1 MLKVGVNVPEDKG
14 NGVKWGVNVSE
25 DKGNGVKRR
34 ERRVKGQANSDI
46 GYVSCT
52 RASVRSTSVGTLVGR
67 AGHGRSP
74 EGNAKRSVL

>member
-1 MLKVGVNVPEDKG
+1 MKVGVNVPKG
-14 NGVKWGVNVSE
+14 NGVKRGVNVPE
-25 DKGNGVKRR
+25 NTGNDVERR

-74 EGNAKRSVL
+74 ERNAKRSVL

>member
-1 MLKVGVNVPEDKG
+1 MKVGVNVPKG
-14 NGVKWGVNVSE
+14 NDVKRGVNVPE
-25 DKGNGVKRR
+25 NTGNDVERR

-74 EGNAKRSVL
+74 ERNAKRSVL